1 MTATSATPEKR
12 TLADEAYTELKSR
25 IMRSELVPGAKLS
38 IDGLAKQLAF
48 SQTPIREAL
57 ARLESE
63 GLLARRP
70 LSGYTVEPLLSAAEF
85 DDLFE
90 IRMLLEP
97 RAARRAAERGWFV
110 PGAVDGDL
118 ATGAGGAAPISGAE
132 RRAAEAVL
140 ARSGAVPVATGLALA
155 DASALAAAEA
165 NALLAAARTPDAGAD
180 KLVFTEADA
189 RFHNSVAELSGSAQ
203 LAKSI
208 RRLDA
213 HLHLHRAYIEPES
226 IGETETEHLAVA
238 DAIIAQQPLAA
249 EEAMRRHLDRS
260 RIRHRAAFKAA
271 RTTTP
276 APKTKRARVTR

>member
-48 SQTPIREAL
+48 SHTPIREAL

-85 DDLFE
+85 EDLFE
-90 IRMLLEP
+90 IREMLEP
-97 RAARRAAERGWFV
+97 RAALKAAERV
-110 PGAVDGDL
+110 PRALVEQGRYHPASGVGDVPRL
-118 ATGAGGAAPISGAE
+118 VRAE
-132 RRAAEAVL
+132 SPVL
-140 ARSGAVPVATGLALA
+140 PA
-155 DASALAAAEA
+155 AAAE
-165 NALLAAARTPDAGAD
+165 ALLAAARTPDAGAD
-180 KLVFTEADA
+180 KLRFTEADA
-189 RFHNSVAELSGSAQ
+189 RFHNAVAELSGSAQ
-203 LAKSI
+203 LAKAI

-226 IGETETEHLAVA
+226 IGETEVEHLAVA
-238 DAIIAQQPLAA
+238 DAIIHQKPVAAAQ
-249 EEAMRRHLDRS
+249 AMRDHLQRS
-260 RIRHRAAFKAA
+260 RIRHRAAFEAA
-271 RTTTP
+271 RTTEQ
-276 APKTKRARVTR
+276 APKTKRPKASQ

>member
-1 MTATSATPEKR
+1 MKATSATPEKR

-25 IMRSELVPGAKLS
+25 IMRSELIPGAKLS

-90 IRMLLEP
+90 IRLMLEP
-97 RAARRAAERGWFV
+97 RAARRAAERGLLV
-110 PGAVDGDL
+110 QGATGRDLAAGPGGTGA
-118 ATGAGGAAPISGAE
+118 ATGAERGSAAQ
-132 RRAAEAVL
+132 VL
-140 ARSGAVPVATGLALA
+140 ARSGVPTDVTGPVVTGL
-155 DASALAAAEA
+155 DAAEV
-165 NALLAAARTPDAGAD
+165 NALLDAARTPDAGTD

-226 IGETETEHLAVA
+226 IGETEVEHLAVA

-260 RIRHRAAFKAA
+260 RIRHRAAFEAA
-271 RTTTP
+271 RTTAP
-276 APKTKRARVTR
+276 APKPKRAKAAR

>member
-25 IMRSELVPGAKLS
+25 IMRSALVPGAKLS

-90 IRMLLEP
+90 IRMMLEP
-97 RAARRAAERGWFV
+97 RAARRAAERG
-110 PGAVDGDL
+110 ARDL
-118 ATGAGGAAPISGAE
+118 AGAGTATAIAAGGPES
-132 RRAAEAVL
+132 RAAAGSPVL
-140 ARSGAVPVATGLALA
+140 ASSEGLTAAQA
-155 DASALAAAEA
+155 DA
-165 NALLAAARTPDAGAD
+165 LLVCARTPDAGAD
-180 KLVFTEADA
+180 KLMFTEADA

-203 LAKSI
+203 LAKAI

-213 HLHLHRAYIEPES
+213 HLHLHRAYIEPDS
-226 IGETETEHLAVA
+226 IGETEVEHLAVA

-249 EEAMRRHLDRS
+249 EEAMRRHLERS
-260 RIRHRAAFKAA
+260 RIRHRAAFEAA
-271 RTTTP
+271 RTTQPTSKP
-276 APKTKRARVTR
+276 RRAKATR